1 MSIWDR
7 LFNEKI
13 REKIKLQ
20 HMMDVKEFESA
31 LMNLRIDKQE
41 AKLLTRHMV
50 KKGMFAMDR
59 KKNGTFLKV
68 R

>member
-7 LFNEKI
+7 LFNEKV
-13 REKIKLQ
+13 RAKIKLQ
-20 HMMDVKEFESA
+20 HIMDVREFESA

-41 AKLLTRHMV
+41 AKQLTRHMV
-50 KKGMFAMDR
+50 KKGMFVINR